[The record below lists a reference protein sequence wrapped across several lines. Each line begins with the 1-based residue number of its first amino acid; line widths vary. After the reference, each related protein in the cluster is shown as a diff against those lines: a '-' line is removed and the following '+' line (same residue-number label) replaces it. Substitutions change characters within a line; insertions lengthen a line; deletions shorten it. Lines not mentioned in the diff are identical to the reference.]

1 MVEAEEVFAV
11 EGEDVVK
18 VEEAAIS
25 YFRNLEETLVINTM
39 GLVFHI

>member
-1 MVEAEEVFAV
+1 MVAAEEVFAV

-18 VEEAAIS
+18 VEEAAKI
-25 YFRNLEETLVINTM
+25 YLRNLEETLVINTM